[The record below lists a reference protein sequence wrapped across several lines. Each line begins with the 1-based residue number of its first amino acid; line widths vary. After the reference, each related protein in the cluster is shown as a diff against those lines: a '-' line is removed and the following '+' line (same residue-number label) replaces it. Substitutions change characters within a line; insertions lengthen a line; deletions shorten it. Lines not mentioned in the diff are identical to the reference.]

1 MNCKLHKKLLTKS
14 FFACKMQLKNKM
26 FILKNKKGENKM
38 DLITFSLLVSA
49 ILSTALVGV
58 SLYTL
63 RLVDE
68 KKKQRKINDTLQKVS
83 NNSKALKSYAT
94 ALREDLADVDKYTK
108 IIAEATLGGSTIKEY
123 LQYIQSI
130 YRDLEVSGKA
140 IVEIQDNY
148 RKSLGKLSRE
158 ISTSD
163 VALAITV
170 AGSSSSKPSSN
181 NSSSNKPSNNTPSNT
196 SSKPN
201 SSGNTSNSS
210 NNSST
215 PGLMTGVEKK
225 EFIHKMQ
232 TQYSS
237 EFKNFSS
244 GQVKQAIYKA
254 VSQNYSGDFASASQN
269 QEKLKNQILEALN
282 NAYK

>member
-1 MNCKLHKKLLTKS
+1 
-14 FFACKMQLKNKM
+14 
-26 FILKNKKGENKM
+26 M
-38 DLITFSLLVSA
+38 DLITFSVLVSA

-83 NNSKALKSYAT
+83 NNSKALKFYAT
-94 ALREDLADVDKYTK
+94 ALQENLANVDQYTK

-130 YRDLEVSGKA
+130 YRDLEVSAKA

-148 RKSLGKLSRE
+148 RKSLGQLSRE

-163 VALAITV
+163 VTLAISV
-170 AGSSSSKPSSN
+170 VGSSSSKPSSN
-181 NSSSNKPSNNTPSNT
+181 NSSSNT

-201 SSGNTSNSS
+201 NNNSS
-210 NNSST
+210 NASSSSNKSST
-215 PGLMTGVEKK
+215 PSSMTTPEKR
-225 EFIHKMQ
+225 EFIQKMQ
-232 TQYSS
+232 TQYSN
-237 EFKNFSS
+237 EFKKFRSS
-244 GQVKQAIYKA
+244 DVTQAIYKA
-254 VSQNYSGDFASASQN
+254 VNQNYNRDFVSASQD
-269 QEKLKNQILEALN
+269 QENLKNKVLEELN
-282 NAYK
+282 NAPKAQ